1 MKIMKKP
8 INKERPILQS
18 SPLFEEEDIFAD
30 LIEKKGSS
38 LFLGKYSLN
47 EVLAVLSKRSF
58 LKDARKRKLW
68 PLAFELDSSEFPL
81 QRFQIFYKEKK
92 PENLIVDLKI
102 KEGTFQPKKDLT
114 VSAFLKE
121 FRFLILDWLTL
132 QNPLLNFT
140 PEKPPLPGQKYPGLS
155 LGKKVMDTFVYLAR
169 LSRND
174 GILAYPA
181 YFHNAL
187 LFSRHFNFLNP
198 DKEAEVIAIKK
209 SFPDVTFKQLAW
221 IVHLG
226 CLKSKDDKIYEWEA
240 EEQVYPLNK
249 KLKDY
254 LDSRDYKT
262 RVKEAQKNYH
272 FQIDWDCFMSRLG
285 SGLNFQHF

>member
-1 MKIMKKP
+1 MKKP
-8 INKERPILQS
+8 INKESPTLQA

-47 EVLAVLSKRSF
+47 EVLAVLSKRNF

-81 QRFQIFYKEKK
+81 QRFQIFYREKK

-102 KEGTFQPKKDLT
+102 KEGTFQPKKELT

-140 PEKPPLPGQKYPGLS
+140 PEKPPLPGQK
-155 LGKKVMDTFVYLAR
+155 
-169 LSRND
+169 
-174 GILAYPA
+174 
-181 YFHNAL
+181 
-187 LFSRHFNFLNP
+187 
-198 DKEAEVIAIKK
+198 
-209 SFPDVTFKQLAW
+209 
-221 IVHLG
+221 
-226 CLKSKDDKIYEWEA
+226 
-240 EEQVYPLNK
+240 
-249 KLKDY
+249 
-254 LDSRDYKT
+254 
-262 RVKEAQKNYH
+262 
-272 FQIDWDCFMSRLG
+272 
-285 SGLNFQHF
+285 